1 MALTKE
7 QLKNISEHAKY
18 MAMTSSRETLEKMRC
33 QSNEIHDLS
42 SMHEVNGLEDLL
54 HYCEVISS
62 HKDEIEESVK
72 QGNIE
77 HSF

>member
-1 MALTKE
+1 MGNMSYCRFENTARD
-7 QLKNISEHAKY
+7 LKDCLNAI
-18 MAMTSSRETLEKMRC
+18 
-33 QSNEIHDLS
+33 QNNEIHDLS

>member
-1 MALTKE
+1 MVNMSYCRFENTARD
-7 QLKNISEHAKY
+7 LKDCLNAIQDNK
-18 MAMTSSRETLEKMRC
+18 
-33 QSNEIHDLS
+33 IHDLS
-42 SMHEVNGLEDLL
+42 SMYEVNGLEDLL

-62 HKDEIEESVK
+62 HKDEIEEAVK